1 MGILS
6 LFASGE
12 SFFDPIF
19 LAMANSLILYPA
31 YRGLK
36 KIIFYPLAK
45 ELFYKQS
52 VTRIILLFTA
62 EFTAA
67 QAAYRGSLSVRQRG
81 PGLRLLLVGQRH
93 DQRLH

>member
-62 EFTAA
+62 A
-67 QAAYRGSLSVRQRG
+67 QAA
-81 PGLRLLLVGQRH
+81 
-93 DQRLH
+93 